1 MKNRIISIM
10 ILVAL
15 ALTACGTAS
24 AAQSSKTKSYAGQAE
39 LIVGIFKLEG
49 TDQAITTAQASELL
63 PLWEAIKVLAA
74 SDTSAQEEVD
84 AAARQIKESSHPH
97 SLKRSLR

>member
-1 MKNRIISIM
+1 MRHSVSGSVIEDEI
-10 ILVAL
+10 VR
-15 ALTACGTAS
+15 
-24 AAQSSKTKSYAGQAE
+24 GQAE

-84 AAARQIKESSHPH
+84 AAARQIKETLTPAQ
-97 SLKRSLR
+97 LKAIAAMNSDSARYVCV